1 MDLLYIGHIGLK
13 GSRRI
18 SNEQVV
24 KKITHCQDII
34 CEMQLSLGKLNS
46 LTPETPRSAVP
57 CGPRFR
63 VNHVGGSPEG
73 DVFLYAAASLI
84 IFIIHEA
91 RQL

>member
-24 KKITHCQDII
+24 KKITHCQDKI

-46 LTPETPRSAVP
+46 LTPETPRSAVQ
-57 CGPRFR
+57 CSAGQTKVLYKSGRR
-63 VNHVGGSPEG
+63 V
-73 DVFLYAAASLI
+73 A
-84 IFIIHEA
+84 
-91 RQL
+91 